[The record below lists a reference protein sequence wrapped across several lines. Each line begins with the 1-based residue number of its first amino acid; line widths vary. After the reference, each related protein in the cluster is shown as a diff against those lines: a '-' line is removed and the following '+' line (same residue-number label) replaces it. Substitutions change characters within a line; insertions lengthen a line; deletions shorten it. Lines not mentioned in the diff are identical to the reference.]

1 MLPSYYEF
9 YNPVKIISG
18 DKALDNIP
26 YELELLN
33 SKRPLV
39 VTDKGVENAGLI
51 KIFINAFK
59 NSDMEIG
66 AIYSDVPPDSSN
78 SVVKDI
84 ARVYREKNCDSL
96 IAVGGGSPIDT
107 AKGVNILVTENSDD
121 LMEFEG
127 ADRLK
132 KPLKPFLVVP
142 TTAGTGSE
150 ATLVAVIYNE
160 EKNVKMEFISGYL
173 LPNAAVIDPRMT
185 ETMPTKITA
194 ATGMDALTHAVE
206 AFTCLQKNPIS
217 DVYAF
222 SAIKIISENI
232 LDAVKNGK
240 DKKARLNMAN
250 AATMAGIA
258 FSNSMVG
265 GVHALGHSAGAVAKV
280 PHGVAMS
287 VFLPYGLEYNIEKIK
302 DSLGELLLALSGPEV
317 YANTPKE
324 KRALKFIE
332 DLRVLQKKLY
342 DEASLPMTLKD
353 AGVTEDMLGTIASK
367 AINDGALMMNP
378 EEMSHED
385 AMKILKKA
393 Y

>member
-1 MLPSYYEF
+1 MLPSYYQF

-18 DKALDNIP
+18 NKALDNLP

-51 KIFINAFK
+51 KVFINSFK
-59 NSDMEIG
+59 NSGVEIG
-66 AIYSDVPPDSSN
+66 GIYSDVPPDSSN

-84 ARVYREKNCDSL
+84 ARVYREKKCDSL

-107 AKGVNILVTENSDD
+107 AKGANILVTENSDD

-127 ADRLK
+127 TDLLK
-132 KPLKPFLVVP
+132 KPLKPLIVVP

-160 EKNVKMEFISGYL
+160 EKKVKMEFISDYL
-173 LPNAAVIDPRMT
+173 LPNLAVIDPRMT
-185 ETMPTKITA
+185 ETMPPKITA
-194 ATGMDALTHAVE
+194 ATGMDALTHAIE
-206 AFTCLQKNPIS
+206 AYTCLQKNPIS
-217 DVYAF
+217 DAYAF
-222 SAIKIISENI
+222 SAIRIISENI
-232 LDAVKNGK
+232 LAAVENGK
-240 DKKARLNMAN
+240 DRKARLNMAN

-265 GVHALGHSAGAVAKV
+265 GIHALGHSTGAVAKV

-287 VFLPYGLEYNIEKIK
+287 IFLPYGLEYSFEKIK
-302 DSLGELLLALSGPEV
+302 DSLSELLLPLSGPEI
-317 YANTPKE
+317 YSNTSKE
-324 KRALKFIE
+324 NRAFKFIE
-332 DLRVLQKKLY
+332 NLRNLQRKLN
-342 DEASLPMTLKD
+342 EKASLPMRLKE
-353 AGVTEDMLGTIASK
+353 AGVTEDMFESIATK
-367 AINDGALMMNP
+367 TINDGALMMNP

-385 AMKILKKA
+385 AMGILKKA
-393 Y
+393 F